1 MKKICKCLIDKST
14 VFLCFIMLSSI
25 ILTVVVCSAKAAEE
39 KEQESIACISGE
51 VTVGDT
57 GGVIAL
63 TQAEKRLLARLVS
76 AECRGEP
83 YLCRVAAAAV
93 VLNRVRDDGFPGSV
107 VNVIFSVGAFPSV
120 EKGDLGQN
128 ITDEDLQISLEAVCQ
143 AAAGEDPTGGALYFA
158 REDDFRAETINV
170 SFRAGGMVFG
180 W

>member
-1 MKKICKCLIDKST
+1 MKKSGILYVCWG
-14 VFLCFIMLSSI
+14 IMLLSV
-25 ILTVVVCSAKAAEE
+25 ILTGVVCGADAAEMNQ
-39 KEQESIACISGE
+39 KEAVACVAEEGERVGESIA
-51 VTVGDT
+51 
-57 GGVIAL
+57 L
-63 TQAEKRLLARLVS
+63 TPAEKSLLARLVS

-107 VNVIFSVGAFPSV
+107 VNVIFSIGAFPSV
-120 EKGDLGQN
+120 EKGELGQN
-128 ITDEDLQISLEAVCQ
+128 ITDEDLQVSLEAVCQ